1 MSSKSNNKSSN
12 AISIDV
18 DKQGIATLTIDMP
31 DRSMNVITPELTAEL
46 TAAVDRILGDS
57 AIKSAIIT
65 SGKPAFI
72 AGADLMG
79 IVTLY
84 GSGVTGLELMREI
97 SNYSAVL
104 RKLETG
110 GKPIAAAIN
119 GTALGGGLELCLAC
133 HFRVL
138 SDDLKAVVGLPE
150 VQVGLL
156 PGAGGTQRLPRLI
169 GIQPA
174 LELMTQGTH
183 VAPAKAKALG
193 IVHAL
198 APASE
203 LLNVARRWLTQAAD
217 PVQPWDKKGFRWP
230 GGAGALHPGVQQT
243 FMAGSA
249 LIADKTQHN
258 YPSPIAILSAVYEGS
273 IVPFDTGLKIE
284 ARYFTSLL
292 MNPVYRNM
300 TRTLFINK
308 GAADK
313 LVRRPAGVPKSSVTR
328 LGMLGAGMMGAGIA
342 YVSARAGMDVVLLD
356 GTREAADKGK
366 DYSRALLQKRV
377 GQGRTAQAEMD
388 AIMARI
394 HPTTDYAD
402 LKGCELVIEAVFESR
417 DIKADV
423 TRKTEA
429 VIPETAIFASNT
441 STLPI
446 TGLAEASKRPASFI
460 GLHFFSPVDKMPLVE
475 VILGK
480 KTSDDA
486 LARALDYVQQIRKT
500 PIVVND
506 SRGFYTSRVFMTY
519 ANEGMALLQEGVL
532 PALIENAGKQAG
544 MPVGPLAVHDEVSI
558 ELSAKIYQQTL
569 ADLGDTYTGPSAI
582 AVALKFAEELD
593 RKGKKAG
600 KGFYEYPKDGKKYLW
615 PGLAAAYPPAA
626 KQPDVA
632 EVKKRLLYV
641 QALETVRCLDEGVV
655 TEPADADIGSILGW
669 GYPPWTGGTLSY
681 IETIGLKAFVAES
694 DRLAAAYGP
703 RFEVPESLRER
714 AAKNELFYPVAG
726 ATARR
731 SAA

>member
-1 MSSKSNNKSSN
+1 MSMSKAADQ
-12 AISIDV
+12 AIHLEV
-18 DKQGIATLTIDMP
+18 DTDGIAILTIDLP
-31 DRSMNVITPELTAEL
+31 GRSMNVITPELTAEL
-46 TAAVDRILGDS
+46 AAAVDRIAGDP
-57 AIKSAIIT
+57 AIKAAIIT

-72 AGADLMG
+72 AGADLMD
-79 IVTLY
+79 IVNIY
-84 GSGVTGLELMREI
+84 GSGATGPGLMREI
-97 SNYSAVL
+97 RRYSGVL
-104 RKLETG
+104 RKLETC
-110 GKPIAAAIN
+110 GKPVAAAIN

-138 SDDLKAVVGLPE
+138 STDPKAVVGLPE

-183 VAPAKAKALG
+183 VEPEKAKALG

-198 APASE
+198 APTAE
-203 LLNVARRWLTQAAD
+203 VVAVARRWLREAAD

-230 GGAGALHPGVQQT
+230 GGAGALHPGAQQT
-243 FMAGSA
+243 FTAGSA

-258 YPSPIAILSAVYEGS
+258 YPAPISILSSVYEGS

-284 ARYFTSLL
+284 ARYFTGLL
-292 MNPVYRNM
+292 LDPVYRNM

-308 GAADK
+308 GAAEK
-313 LVRRPAGVPKSSVTR
+313 LVRRPAGVPKSKVTR

-356 GTREAADKGK
+356 ATREAADKGK
-366 DYSRALLQKRV
+366 DYSRGLLQKRV
-377 GQGRTAQAEMD
+377 DQGRGTAAEMD
-388 AIMARI
+388 AILARI

-402 LKGCELVIEAVFESR
+402 LAGCELVIEAVFESR
-417 DIKADV
+417 EIKADV

-429 VIPETAIFASNT
+429 VIPATAIFASNT

-475 VILGK
+475 IILGK
-480 KTSDDA
+480 KTSDEA

-558 ELSAKIYQQTL
+558 ELSAKIYKQTK
-569 ADLGDTYTGPSAI
+569 ADLGARYTGPSAI

-600 KGFYEYPKDGKKYLW
+600 KGFYEYPKEGRKFLW
-615 PGLAAAYPPAA
+615 PGIAGIYPPAA
-626 KQPDVA
+626 QQPDVE

-641 QALETVRCLDEGVV
+641 QAVETARCLEEQVV
-655 TEPADADIGSILGW
+655 VEPADADIGSILGW
-669 GYPPWTGGTLSY
+669 GYPPWTGGTLSF
-681 IETIGLKAFVAES
+681 IETVGLARFVAEC

-703 RFEVPESLRER
+703 RFQVPDSLRKR
-714 AAKNELFYPVAG
+714 AARNEPFQPRPAPG
-726 ATARR
+726 ASR